1 MWAAV
6 FLTVITSVTSL
17 TVTVTNHWNGGF
29 QGKFAINTDHAIY
42 GWRAHIACNN
52 PLDKLE
58 IYKATLTETSNNK
71 KEFFLVHKPFD
82 STITDGGSLEIDFIG
97 HFTGNIVP
105 NCAVAINDGRS
116 PSPYSDQHREL
127 PTPSEQ
133 SGPHG
138 NGTRSSRAVSAMK
151 YDYAKA
157 LSLSILFYDA
167 QRSGKLP
174 PHNHIPWRGD
184 SALHD
189 SDNGHDLSGGWYDA
203 GDHVKFN
210 FPMAMS
216 THTLLLG
223 FIKFQ
228 DAYKHFHQKDLM
240 CDMIKWPLDYF
251 LKCWIPSQ
259 QTYYFQVGDPSK
271 DHSYWGRPENMHMD
285 RPALKITP
293 AHPGS
298 DVAGDTAAAF
308 AAGHIAFKTICGNAA
323 YADTLLQAAK
333 SIYDFAKNHQGIY
346 SKSVPQAGYGSN
358 GFKDELSVAAAWLY
372 QATHD
377 VKYLNDAKQFHETGV
392 PWNLSWND
400 KKITS
405 QASTTRARYLL
416 YEITKDVSYKNEILN
431 YVKDNRPGGTA
442 TYTPCGML
450 YRDQWG
456 SNRYSAN
463 GAFIALLAAADG
475 IETHDYVTWAMSQIN
490 YLLGDNNY
498 GISYEIGFGS
508 KYPQHPH
515 HRGSACRTT
524 TTQCSFAEPGPNP
537 NVLNGAL
544 VGGPDAHDHYED
556 RRDDYV
562 KNEVACDYNAGFQG
576 ALAGLLHFAIHNTLP
591 QAPAP
596 KCSHH

>member
-1 MWAAV
+1 MRVAV
-6 FLTVITSVTSL
+6 FLTAIASVTAFN
-17 TVTVTNHWNGGF
+17 VTVTNHWNGGF
-29 QGKFAINTDHAIY
+29 QGKFSINADHAIY
-42 GWRAHIACNN
+42 GWRAHIVCNN

-58 IYKATLTETSNNK
+58 VLKADLTETRNGN
-71 KEFFLVHKPFD
+71 KEFVLESKPFD
-82 STITDGGSLEIDFIG
+82 ANIADGGSQEVDFIC
-97 HFTGNIVP
+97 HFTESIVP
-105 NCAVAINDGRS
+105 NCAVTVNSGRS
-116 PSPYSDQHREL
+116 HSQYPGQQTAL
-127 PTPSEQ
+127 PFPSEQ
-133 SGPHG
+133 RRTQG
-138 NGTRSSRAVSAMK
+138 NGTRLSRAVSAMK

-189 SDNGHDLSGGWYDA
+189 GDNGHDLSGGWYDA

-228 DAYKHFHQKDLM
+228 DVYKHFHQKDMM

-259 QTYYFQVGDPSK
+259 QTYYFQVGDPNK
-271 DHSYWGRPENMHMD
+271 DHSFWGRPENMHMD
-285 RPALKITP
+285 RPAFKITP

-298 DVAGDTAAAF
+298 DVAGDTASAF

-346 SKSVPQAGYGSN
+346 SKSFPQGGYGSN

-377 VKYLNDAKQFHETGV
+377 AKYLNDAKQFHETG
-392 PWNLSWND
+392 
-400 KKITS
+400 
-405 QASTTRARYLL
+405 YLL
-416 YEITKDVSYKNEILN
+416 YEITKNVTYKNEIIH
-431 YVKDNRPGGTA
+431 YVKDNKPGGTA
-442 TYTPCGML
+442 TYTPCGL
-450 YRDQWG
+450 LWKDQWG
-456 SNRYSAN
+456 SNRYAAN
-463 GAFIALLAAADG
+463 GAFIALLAAVDG

-524 TTQCSFAEPGPNP
+524 TTQCSFADPGPNP

-576 ALAGLLHFAIHNTLP
+576 ALAGKI
-591 QAPAP
+591 
-596 KCSHH
+596 KK